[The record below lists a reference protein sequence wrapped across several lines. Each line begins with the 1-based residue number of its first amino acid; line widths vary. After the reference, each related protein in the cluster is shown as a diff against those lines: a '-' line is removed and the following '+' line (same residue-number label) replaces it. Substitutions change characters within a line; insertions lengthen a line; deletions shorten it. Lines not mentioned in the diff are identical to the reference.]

1 MKTTTRGSRSSLRSF
16 AIDATARGYAARAVT
31 TGLLI
36 LIGLFFLFPFYYMVI
51 ASVKEAR
58 ELFTLKPSL
67 LPERWLW
74 ENYWQLFERLPF
86 ARNMFN
92 SVFIAVVETGAIL
105 VASSLAGFAFAKY
118 RFPGRNGL
126 FLFLLA
132 TMMLPGQVT
141 IIPLY
146 LIMVRLQWL
155 NTYASVIVPNMVSAF
170 GVFLMRQ
177 YTSSAMPDELVDA
190 ARIDGASF
198 FGIYLRIAL
207 PIVMPGLT
215 VLGLL
220 TFMNSWN
227 SYLWPLLMLD
237 RPEAQTIPVA
247 LGQLVGTAQAEE
259 TLYGPLI
266 AGTTLGTL
274 PLVVLFLVF
283 QRFFVSGIMSGALK
297 G

>member
-1 MKTTTRGSRSSLRSF
+1 MSH
-16 AIDATARGYAARAVT
+16 ARYAPADGVARRQPIGRLLT
-31 TGLLI
+31 TGALVLVGLL
-36 LIGLFFLFPFYYMVI
+36 FLFPFYYMVI

-58 ELFTLKPSL
+58 ELFTLRPSL

-74 ENYWQLFERLPF
+74 ENYQYLFERLPF
-86 ARNMFN
+86 ARNLLN
-92 SVFIAVVETGAIL
+92 SLLIAGVETVL
-105 VASSLAGFAFAKY
+105 VLFTSSLAGFAFAKY
-118 RFPGRNGL
+118 RFPGRSWL
-126 FLFLLA
+126 FVTLLA

-146 LIMVRLQWL
+146 LMMVRFQWL
-155 NTYASVIVPNMVSAF
+155 NTYHAVIVPHMLSAF
-170 GVFLMRQ
+170 GIFLMRQ

-190 ARIDGASF
+190 ARIDGAGF
-198 FGIYLRIAL
+198 FGIYTRIAL
-207 PIVMPGLT
+207 PIVVPGLT

-274 PLVVLFLVF
+274 PLVVIFLAF